1 MQSLMEFSWLFL
13 RKMIEQ
19 LTFPPG
25 LFLFIIFLIFLSSL
39 FKKRKIVLWISF
51 LFLLFV
57 YFFSSWI
64 GEWVL
69 LKPLENAY
77 LPLNSQNESVQL
89 DDLENPVMVILA
101 GGMVEGSP
109 AAGSYG
115 AEIGEVTLARLYGG
129 FKIYRDRNIDI
140 WVSGGMAPG
149 NRGNVPIAKV
159 MKEVLVSWGVNPKK
173 IILEENSRT
182 TLENAKY
189 TMEKLKEKDYREI
202 ILVTSA
208 LHMKRSVQLFQNQG
222 VRIIPAPV
230 NYIFEELPNFIDF
243 FPNSFSFEHN
253 VRALHEWMG
262 IIYYGMG
269 LK

>member
-1 MQSLMEFSWLFL
+1 MEFSWLFL
-13 RKMIEQ
+13 RKIIEQ
-19 LTFPPG
+19 LMFPPG
-25 LFLFIIFLIFLSSL
+25 LFLFIIFLIFLLSL
-39 FKKRKIVLWISF
+39 FRKRKITLWISF
-51 LFLLFV
+51 LFFIFV
-57 YFFSSWI
+57 YFFSSWM

-69 LKPLENAY
+69 LKPLEKTY
-77 LPLNSQNESVQL
+77 LPLNNQNESVQL
-89 DDLENPVMVILA
+89 EHLKNPAIVILA

-129 FKIYRDRNIDI
+129 FKIYRERNTDI

-159 MKEVLVSWGVNPKK
+159 MKEVLISWGVNSDE

-208 LHMKRSVQLFQNQG
+208 LHMKRSMQLFQNQG
-222 VRIIPAPV
+222 VKIIPAPV
-230 NYIFEELPNFIDF
+230 NYIFEELPKFIDF

-262 IIYYGMG
+262 MIYYGMG

>member
-1 MQSLMEFSWLFL
+1 MEFSWLFL
-13 RKMIEQ
+13 RKIIEQ
-19 LTFPPG
+19 LLFPPG
-25 LFLFIIFLIFLSSL
+25 FFLLILFLVSFLYLYNR
-39 FKKRKIVLWISF
+39 KKMALWLTF
-51 LFLLFV
+51 LFLISG
-57 YFFSSWI
+57 YIFSSWF
-64 GEWVL
+64 GEWIL
-69 LKPLENAY
+69 IKPLEKAY
-77 LPLNSQNESVQL
+77 LPLGNQNESVQL
-89 DDLENPVMVILA
+89 KYLENPAIVILS

-129 FKIYRDRNIDI
+129 FKIYKERNTDI

-159 MKEVLVSWGVNPKK
+159 MKEVLISLGVNPDK
-173 IILEENSRT
+173 IMLEENSRT
-182 TLENAKY
+182 TWENAKY
-189 TMEKLKEKDYREI
+189 TLYDLTENDYKEI

-208 LHMKRSVQLFQNQG
+208 LHMKRSMQLFQNQEIK
-222 VRIIPAPV
+222 IIPAPV
-230 NYIFEELPNFIDF
+230 NYVFEELPYFVAF

-253 VRALHEWMG
+253 VRALHEWIG